1 MKTLASI
8 MLYLCFSSTILIAGT
23 KEYNECLL
31 KHLKNTKVDIAAHF
45 IKEACEGNYLNP
57 SFTFKKNKEYNE
69 CILKNLPGVRSF
81 RAAIEIRNVCAE
93 KEF

>member
-1 MKTLASI
+1 LKALASI
-8 MLYLCFSSTILIAGT
+8 AFYLCLSSNLLFAGN

-31 KHLKNTKVDIAAHF
+31 THLKNTKVDIAAHF

-69 CILKNLPGVRSF
+69 CILKNLVGVRSF
-81 RAAIEIRNVCAE
+81 RAAIEIRNVCAA